1 MHAVVLPG
9 ETDFSGFRAVARDL
23 LARAVPPER
32 VAFSVKD
39 GTAPDLFA
47 GAAEPLPPPV
57 PAAPLAV
64 PRSFLTL
71 AETVVLHR
79 DPERFARLY
88 RLVWRL
94 RTEPQLMRVAVDPDV
109 AGLEAMA
116 KAVRR
121 DAHKMRAFV
130 RFRRSELAGEP
141 WFVAWFEPD
150 HRIVAANAPFF
161 MRRFAS
167 MRWSIL
173 TPDASVHW
181 DGEGLAFG
189 PGSRRADAPTDDA
202 LEALWRGYYANIFN
216 PARLKVGAMRAE
228 MPEKYWRNLPEAP
241 LIRPLIAEA
250 RRRSEEMVETGPSAP
265 NPRPH
270 RPHAVAVAAPAEAGT
285 LDALAAEAA
294 GCRAC
299 PLWEPATQTVF
310 GEGREDAPLLFV
322 GEQPGD
328 QEDIA
333 GRPFVGPAGK
343 LFDRALAEAGVDRDD
358 AYVTN
363 AVKHFKFVPRGK
375 RRIHQK
381 PSTGEVRACEPWL
394 KREIALVRPRL
405 IVALGATAAL
415 SVLGRPV
422 PVGKSRGR
430 IIEGPDGTA
439 VLVTVHP
446 SYLLRLPDAAAKA
459 AEYAAFVDDLRLA
472 GETVG
477 GG

>member
-32 VAFSVKD
+32 VAFSVK
-39 GTAPDLFA
+39 GGEAPDLFA

-64 PRSFLTL
+64 PRGFLTL

-94 RTEPQLMRVAVDPDV
+94 RVEPQLMRVAVDPDV
-109 AGLEAMA
+109 AELEAMA

-121 DAHKMRAFV
+121 DIHKMRAFV
-130 RFRRSELAGEP
+130 RFRRSELSGET

-173 TPDASVHW
+173 TPDATVHW

-202 LEALWRGYYANIFN
+202 LEALWRGYYSSIFN

-270 RPHAVAVAAPAEAGT
+270 RPHAVAAPAPAEAGT
-285 LDALAAEAA
+285 LAALATEAA

-310 GEGREDAPLLFV
+310 GEGRKDAPLLFV

-328 QEDIA
+328 QEDRQ
-333 GRPFVGPAGK
+333 GRPFVGPAGQ
-343 LFDRALAEAGVDRDD
+343 LLSRAMAEAGIVRGD
-358 AYVTN
+358 AYLTN
-363 AVKHFKFVPRGK
+363 AVKHFKFEERGK

-381 PSTGEVRACEPWL
+381 PTAGEVSHYRWWL
-394 KREIALVRPRL
+394 DRELDFVAPKLV
-405 IVALGATAAL
+405 VALGATAVLAL
-415 SVLGRPV
+415 T
-422 PVGKSRGR
+422 GKAIPITRARGPASFGKAY
-430 IIEGPDGTA
+430 EGFI
-439 VLVTVHP
+439 TVHP
-446 SYLLRLPDAAAKA
+446 SYLLRLPDEAKDEA
-459 AEYAAFVDDLRLA
+459 YATFVADLKRVGDLA
-472 GETVG
+472 RELGA
-477 GG
+477 